1 MWGRAMRWKLWSVL
15 VAITLA
21 GPAFSSPAS
30 ADGYIVRTARAAAL
44 SNGTL
49 LGSRGDYTL
58 VVNSNLGFRSFG
70 TRERFNQ
77 PCAVEVERVIG
88 QDGGYDGGIER
99 GDYGSFNTETV
110 LIDSPCKG
118 RGLTAGAQEMAPIA
132 RLSSRS
138 RLAIMNQ
145 IGVCTSQIRGRRRT
159 SSIKGYQIR
168 GFVLREGFGPQLD
181 EHVRT
186 ECLNQGDGDRA
197 EWSFSGCGVGAL
209 PTTLYLHFAGDQ
221 RASTVDRLVGIEV
234 GCAQVQIAY
243 VYDVGQGWDELNG
256 RVLTYQIRHIVGREN
271 PVGGGSDRN

>member
-1 MWGRAMRWKLWSVL
+1 MRWKLWSVL
-15 VAITLA
+15 GAIALT
-21 GPAFSSPAS
+21 AFSSPAF
-30 ADGYIVRTARAAAL
+30 ADGYIVRTARAAAI
-44 SNGTL
+44 SNGVL

-58 VVNSNLGFRSFG
+58 VVNSNLGFTSFG

-99 GDYGSFNTETV
+99 GEYGSFDTETV

-118 RGLTAGAQEMAPIA
+118 RSLTAGVQELAPIA
-132 RLSSRS
+132 RLSSRR

-145 IGVCTSQIRGRRRT
+145 IGVCTSQIRGRRRAP
-159 SSIKGYQIR
+159 SIKGYRIR
-168 GFVLREGFGPQLD
+168 GFALREGLGPQSD

-186 ECLNQGDGDRA
+186 ECLNQGEGNRA
-197 EWSFSGCGVGAL
+197 EWSFSGCGVGTL

-221 RASTVDRLVGIEV
+221 RASSVDRLVGIEV
-234 GCAQVQIAY
+234 GCAQVRIAH

-256 RVLTYQIRHIVGREN
+256 RVFTFQIRHIVGREN